1 MNAMTKY
8 IVEYEDQSIEVEEE
22 IARDDE
28 TLIRALSPWV
38 DNIATARIERQEEKD
53 GVMKIKIIKRAGTK
67 GNAVLHGL
75 IRAKES
81 RNPVIALYLEVCDL
95 DLNALTPLEQYT
107 ISDRLN
113 RVLQD
118 GREQEEAIERVL
130 TALRRARPAPASRT
144 VFGF

>member
-1 MNAMTKY
+1 MTRY
-8 IVEYEDQSIEVEEE
+8 FVEYEDQSIEVEPE

-53 GVMKIKIIKRAGTK
+53 GVVKIKIVKRAGTK
-67 GNAVLHGL
+67 GNVVLGGL
-75 IRAKES
+75 MRSKES
-81 RNPVIALYLEVCDL
+81 RNPVIRLYLEVCDL
-95 DLNALTPLEQYT
+95 DLNTLSPLEQYA

-113 RVLQD
+113 QVLQD
-118 GREQEEAIERVL
+118 GRDQEEAIDHAL
-130 TALRRARPAPASRT
+130 AALRMARPAPASST